1 MPWVLN
7 VSLRIKLSQHLI
19 NPKTYFSN
27 LHYSIL
33 AALHD
38 D

>member
-1 MPWVLN
+1 MVLKCEFAYKIIATFN
-7 VSLRIKLSQHLI
+7 H
-19 NPKTYFSN
+19 PKTYFSN
-27 LHYSIL
+27 FDNNIL